1 MEGASQLSTWTV
13 PGYREVRELG
23 AGGGGRVVL
32 ATYETTGAYVA
43 IKYLSETLRRDP
55 GFLASFQREARL
67 MVELENPNVVRLYEY
82 VQSPR
87 GDAAIVME
95 LVDGVSL
102 RGILA
107 EHGTTSPEA
116 ALVVL
121 KGSLMGLS
129 AAHAHGVVHR
139 DYKPE
144 NVLVQADG
152 TSKLADFGIASHVG
166 EAGQATGTP
175 SYMAPEQWAGN
186 PASPATDVYAA
197 TCVFFEC
204 LTGHRPFHS
213 LDVGTLRRQ
222 HQGAP
227 IPTMEVPASVRAL
240 VGRGMAKD
248 PMARPPTAD
257 QFVADLELAAL
268 AAYGRDWEER
278 GRRHLA
284 ELATLMALMFP
295 LAKSSSPA
303 PQVNTSLARTILSQ
317 RLTRFA
323 PRFAIAGSLV
333 AAVVIAIVVAANGQ
347 TPVAGGTTLRP
358 PSQTPTQEEPT
369 TAVPEEE
376 TTPAATPEE
385 QPSSE
390 EPSEEA
396 ATEQPST
403 VLPPGTAT
411 PTVTATATATAT
423 AGPTTPAPPPP
434 LKVSGLAIQSF
445 DGQSATVR
453 LATTTPAQ
461 VTMTVRFAEGAD
473 EKALN
478 TLPPQVVPLA
488 GATAYAP
495 VVQQAFTPPACGTTS
510 YRRITVETSPPAGK
524 AASKTVTVKG
534 GPCPPPAVENVTIT
548 GWDGKAAGVR
558 LKADGIGRVKVVAR
572 FGRDGELT
580 KSATTTLSGHREYSF
595 TARTDLGEPACG
607 QTSTYVV
614 QITTEPAA
622 ANGAQTSRK
631 QVTGPKCA
639 PPAVSLQGWN
649 GSLATV
655 RVTSGSTAPIT
666 LTVTFTRT
674 VRVGERETSPIVTT
688 STAELSGDKDYV
700 REFQTGYRQ
709 APCGARDVRQV
720 SVTAAPGGDT
730 AAQTVTLEAPACP
743 VEEEP
748 ETPAPSDS
756 EPGRAL

>member
-1 MEGASQLSTWTV
+1 MSTWTV

-67 MVELENPNVVRLYEY
+67 MVELENANVVRLYEY
-82 VQSPR
+82 VQSPH

-102 RGILA
+102 RAILA
-107 EHGTTSPEA
+107 EHGNTSPEA

-121 KGSLMGLS
+121 KGSLLGLS

-152 TSKLADFGIASHVG
+152 ASKLADFGIASHVG

-204 LTGHRPFHS
+204 LTGHRPFAS
-213 LDVGTLRRQ
+213 LDAGLLRRA

-295 LAKSSSPA
+295 LAKSTPT

-333 AAVVIAIVVAANGQ
+333 AAAVIAIVVAANGQ

-358 PSQTPTQEEPT
+358 PTQTPTPTEPVPAVVPTEES
-369 TAVPEEE
+369 TAPATPEEE
-376 TTPAATPEE
+376 TTT
-385 QPSSE
+385 E

-396 ATEQPST
+396 TTEQPST
-403 VLPPGTAT
+403 VQPPGAVT

-423 AGPTTPAPPPP
+423 APPPP
-434 LKVSGLAIQSF
+434 LKVSSVGIHAF

-453 LATTTPAQ
+453 IVTNTPAQ

-473 EKALN
+473 ESSLT

-510 YRRITVETSPPAGK
+510 YRRITVETSPSAGK
-524 AASKTVTVKG
+524 AAAKTVPVKG
-534 GPCPPPAVENVTIT
+534 GPCPPPAVEEVTIS

-558 LKADGIGRVKVVAR
+558 LKASGTGPVKVLAR
-572 FGRDGELT
+572 FGRDGKLT
-580 KSATTTLSGHREYSF
+580 KSASTSLSGHREYSF
-595 TARTDLGEPACG
+595 TARTDLGEPPCG
-607 QTSTYVV
+607 QTMTYSV
-614 QITTEPAA
+614 QITTEPKA
-622 ANGAQTSRK
+622 ANGPVSAERR
-631 QVTGPKCA
+631 VTGPECA
-639 PPAVSLQGWN
+639 PPKVSLEGWN
-649 GSLATV
+649 GTVASV
-655 RVTSGSTAPIT
+655 RVTSGTTAAVT

-674 VRVGERETSPIVTT
+674 IRSGERETNPIVTT
-688 STAELSGDKDYV
+688 STADLSGSKEYSRD
-700 REFQTGYRQ
+700 FQTGYRA
-709 APCGARDVRQV
+709 APCGTRDVRQV
-720 SVTAAPGGDT
+720 SVSASPGGDSAT
-730 AAQTVTLEAPACP
+730 RTITLDAAACP
-743 VEEEP
+743 TEEES
-748 ETPAPSDS
+748 ETPTPTDS

>member
-1 MEGASQLSTWTV
+1 MSTWTV

-67 MVELENPNVVRLYEY
+67 MVELENDNVVRLYEY

-102 RGILA
+102 RRILA
-107 EHGTTSPEA
+107 EHGNTSPEA

-121 KGSLMGLS
+121 KGSLLGLS

-204 LTGHRPFHS
+204 LTGHRPFTAM
-213 LDVGTLRRQ
+213 DVGVLRRA

-248 PMARPPTAD
+248 PMSRPPTAD

-268 AAYGRDWEER
+268 NAYGRDWEER

-284 ELATLMALMFP
+284 ELATLMALLFP
-295 LAKSSSPA
+295 LAKSTPT
-303 PQVNTSLARTILSQ
+303 PQVNTSLARTILRQ
-317 RLTRFA
+317 RVTRFA

-358 PSQTPTQEEPT
+358 PTQTPVQEQ
-369 TAVPEEE
+369 VPGQTPAEE
-376 TTPAATPEE
+376 TPTDVPTETAPATPEE
-385 QPSSE
+385 
-390 EPSEEA
+390 EPSAEESG
-396 ATEQPST
+396 TEQPST
-403 VLPPGTAT
+403 VQPPPIVT
-411 PTVTATATATAT
+411 PTVTATAT
-423 AGPTTPAPPPP
+423 TTAPPPP
-434 LKVSGLAIQSF
+434 LKVSSLGVHSF

-453 LATTTPAQ
+453 VVANTPAQ
-461 VTMTVRFAEGAD
+461 VTLTVRFAEGPSASS
-473 EKALN
+473 LN

-495 VVQQAFTPPACGTTS
+495 VVQQAFNPPACGTTS
-510 YRRITVETSPPAGK
+510 FRRITAETSPSAGK
-524 AASKTVTVKG
+524 PAMKTVSVKG
-534 GPCPPPAVENVTIT
+534 GPCPPPAVDEVTIPT
-548 GWDGKAAGVR
+548 WDGKAAGVR
-558 LKADGIGRVKVVAR
+558 LKTTGTGPVKVIAR
-572 FGRDGELT
+572 FGRDGKFEKT
-580 KSATTTLSGHREYSF
+580 STTTLSGHQDYSF
-595 TARTDLGEPACG
+595 TARTDLGEPPCG
-607 QTSTYVV
+607 ETSTYSV
-614 QITTEPAA
+614 QITTEPKA
-622 ANGAQTSRK
+622 ANGVASSHKRI
-631 QVTGPKCA
+631 TGPECA
-639 PPAVSLQGWN
+639 PPKISLQGWN
-649 GSLATV
+649 GTSATV
-655 RVTSGSTAPIT
+655 GVTSGSTAPVT
-666 LTVTFTRT
+666 LRVTFTRT
-674 VRVGERETSPIVTT
+674 IWVGDRQTKPIVTE
-688 STAELSGDKDYV
+688 SSAEVSGAKDYT
-700 REFQTGYRQ
+700 REFSTGYRA
-709 APCGARDVRQV
+709 APCGTRDVREV
-720 SVTAAPGGDT
+720 SVTASPGGDS
-730 AAQTVTLEAPACP
+730 ASGSVTINSAPCP
-743 VEEEP
+743 TEEES

>member
-1 MEGASQLSTWTV
+1 MSTWTV

-82 VQSPR
+82 VQSPQ

-102 RGILA
+102 RSILA
-107 EHGTTSPEA
+107 EHGNTSPEA

-121 KGSLMGLS
+121 KGSLLGLS

-204 LTGHRPFHS
+204 LTGHRPYHS

-227 IPTMEVPASVRAL
+227 IPTMEVPGSVRAL

-295 LAKSSSPA
+295 LAKPSSPA

-358 PSQTPTQEEPT
+358 PTQTPAQEPAEEPPPV
-369 TAVPEEE
+369 VPVEE
-376 TTPAATPEE
+376 TTPPATPEE
-385 QPSSE
+385 QPSTE

-396 ATEQPST
+396 TTEQPST
-403 VLPPGTAT
+403 VQPPGAVT

-423 AGPTTPAPPPP
+423 PAAPPP
-434 LKVSGLAIQSF
+434 LKVSGLNIQSF

-453 LATTTPAQ
+453 IVTNTPAQ
-461 VTMTVRFAEGAD
+461 VTMTVRFAQGTD
-473 EKALN
+473 ENALD

-495 VVQQAFTPPACGTTS
+495 VVQQAFTAPACGTTS
-510 YRRITVETSPPAGK
+510 YRRITVETSPSAGK
-524 AASKTVTVKG
+524 TASKTVSVKG

-558 LKADGIGRVKVVAR
+558 LKADGTGRVKVLAR

-580 KSATTTLSGHREYSF
+580 KSSSTTLSGHREYSF

-622 ANGAQTSRK
+622 GNGTQTSRK
-631 QVTGPKCA
+631 QVTGPDCA
-639 PPAVSLQGWN
+639 PPAVSLQGWD

-655 RVTSGSTAPIT
+655 KVTSGSTTPIT

-674 VRVGERETSPIVTT
+674 VRVGERQTSPIVTST
-688 STAELSGDKDYV
+688 TAEVSGAKDYT
-700 REFQTGYRQ
+700 RTFQTGYKQ
-709 APCGARDVRQV
+709 APCGARDIRQV

-730 AAQTVTLEAPACP
+730 ATREVTLDSPACP

-748 ETPAPSDS
+748 ETPTPSDS
-756 EPGRAL
+756 GPGRIT

>member
-1 MEGASQLSTWTV
+1 MSTWTV

-32 ATYETTGAYVA
+32 ATYESTGAYVA

-67 MVELENPNVVRLYEY
+67 MVELENANVVRLYEY

-102 RGILA
+102 RRILA
-107 EHGTTSPEA
+107 EHGHTSPEA

-121 KGSLMGLS
+121 KGSLLGLS

-152 TSKLADFGIASHVG
+152 GSKLADFGIASHVG

-175 SYMAPEQWAGN
+175 PYMAPEQWAGN

-204 LTGHRPFHS
+204 LTGHRPFTS
-213 LDVGTLRRQ
+213 LDVGLLRRA

-248 PMARPPTAD
+248 PMSRPPTAD

-295 LAKSSSPA
+295 LAKPTSP

-333 AAVVIAIVVAANGQ
+333 AAAVIAIVVAANGQ

-358 PSQTPTQEEPT
+358 PTQTPTEAAPPVLPTEES
-369 TAVPEEE
+369 TAP
-376 TTPAATPEE
+376 ATPEE
-385 QPSSE
+385 QPTTE
-390 EPSEEA
+390 EPSEETT
-396 ATEQPST
+396 TEQPST
-403 VLPPGTAT
+403 VQPPGTIT
-411 PTVTATATATAT
+411 PTVTATATATA
-423 AGPTTPAPPPP
+423 PPPP
-434 LKVSGLAIQSF
+434 LKVSSLGIHSF

-453 LATTTPAQ
+453 IVTNTPAP
-461 VTMTVRFAEGAD
+461 VTMTVRFAEGPDAS
-473 EKALN
+473 ALN
-478 TLPPQVVPLA
+478 SLPPQVVPLA

-495 VVQQAFTPPACGTTS
+495 VVQQAFTAPACGTTS
-510 YRRITVETSPPAGK
+510 HRRVTVETSPSSGK
-524 AASKTVTVKG
+524 AAAKTVSVKG
-534 GPCPPPAVENVTIT
+534 APCPPPGVEGVTIT
-548 GWDGKAAGVR
+548 AWDGKAAGVK
-558 LKADGIGRVKVVAR
+558 LKTTGTGPVKVTAR
-572 FGRDGELT
+572 FGRDGAFT
-580 KSATTTLSGHREYSF
+580 KTSRTTLSGHQEYSF
-595 TARTDLGEPACG
+595 TARTDLGEPPCG
-607 QTSTYVV
+607 QTSTYAV
-614 QITTEPAA
+614 QITTEPASG
-622 ANGAQTSRK
+622 NGPQTSQKR
-631 QVTGPKCA
+631 VTGPACA

-655 RVTSGSTAPIT
+655 KVTSGSTTAIT

-674 VRVGERETSPIVTT
+674 IRSGERETNPIVTT
-688 STAELSGDKDYV
+688 STAELSGDKDYT
-700 REFQTGYRQ
+700 REFQTGYRA
-709 APCGARDVRQV
+709 APCGTKDVRQV
-720 SVTAAPGGDT
+720 SVTASPGGD
-730 AAQTVTLEAPACP
+730 AATQTVTIDSAACP
-743 VEEEP
+743 AEEES
-748 ETPAPSDS
+748 ETPTPSES
-756 EPGRAL
+756 QSGRAL